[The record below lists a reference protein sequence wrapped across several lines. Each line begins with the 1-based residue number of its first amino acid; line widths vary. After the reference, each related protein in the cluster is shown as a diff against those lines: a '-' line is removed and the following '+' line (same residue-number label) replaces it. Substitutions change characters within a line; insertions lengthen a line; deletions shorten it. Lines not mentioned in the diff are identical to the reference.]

1 MHLADRDPIQISLL
15 RTLMACSVFM
25 QAFDERAARS
35 TSPSLLSA
43 TVGQKLL
50 SRLDDGSGSA
60 SPERVIALWTEEGI
74 RNSRDIL
81 QVSQPVSLMSL
92 DASSDTHSAISC
104 HCTG

>member
-1 MHLADRDPIQISLL
+1 M
-15 RTLMACSVFM
+15 LMARSVFQ

-50 SRLDDGSGSA
+50 TRLDDGTGCT
-60 SPERVIALWTEEGI
+60 SPEGIITLWTEEGI

-81 QVSQPVSLMSL
+81 QVSEANAFTCVP
-92 DASSDTHSAISC
+92 
-104 HCTG
+104 